1 MTDIEDLIEDL
12 RSVDDS
18 PPPDE
23 AMRYI
28 ALLCSLCN
36 EAADELENRLKG
48 IDNETEY
55 NER

>member
-1 MTDIEDLIEDL
+1 MTNIEDLIEDL
-12 RSVDDS
+12 RNVDDS

-28 ALLCSLCN
+28 ALMCSLCD
-36 EAADELENRLKG
+36 EAADALEARLKG
-48 IDNETEY
+48 NDNETEY

>member
-1 MTDIEDLIEDL
+1 MTNIKDLIEDL
-12 RSVDDS
+12 RNVDDS

-28 ALLCSLCN
+28 AMLCSLCD
-36 EAADELENRLKG
+36 EAADALEGKLEGKS
-48 IDNETEY
+48 NETEH

>member
-1 MTDIEDLIEDL
+1 MTNTKDLIEDL
-12 RSVDDS
+12 RNVDDS

-28 ALLCSLCN
+28 SMLCSLCN
-36 EAADELENRLKG
+36 EAADALEEKLEGKS
-48 IDNETEY
+48 NETEH

>member
-1 MTDIEDLIEDL
+1 MTRSEELVEDL
-12 RSVDDS
+12 RNVDDS

-28 ALLCSLCN
+28 SMLCELCN
-36 EAADELENRLKG
+36 EAADELENLLKG
-48 IDNETEY
+48 TDNETEY

>member
-1 MTDIEDLIEDL
+1 MTNIEGLIEDL

>member
-1 MTDIEDLIEDL
+1 MKNIKDLIEDL
-12 RSVDDS
+12 RNTDDS

-28 ALLCSLCN
+28 ALLCSLCD
-36 EAADELENRLKG
+36 EAADALEARLKG
-48 IDNETEY
+48 TDNETEY

>member
-1 MTDIEDLIEDL
+1 MTNIEDLIEDL

-28 ALLCSLCN
+28 ALLCSLCD
-36 EAADELENRLKG
+36 EAADVLEARLKG

-55 NER
+55 NEG